1 MELETQAQTQ
11 DQPQPQQVVVLD
23 DRTRK
28 TYRYLRVAVVAL
40 ALLLMVSLLIEI
52 ATNDWS
58 PAFGSISGFYYT
70 PVRSVFV
77 GALVAVGP
85 VLIAIKGRAGWEDS
99 LLDVAGA
106 LVPVVALVP
115 TPILPV
121 AGVYSCEVADRKCV
135 PEELVH
141 GVVNNV
147 SALLVV
153 GAAGVV
159 FAWWQS
165 RGSDEVS
172 ARRGLLVAA
181 VLWLITAVFLW
192 VPALQGFF
200 LKSAHYSAAITFFVL
215 LAGVAWVNGQRVAA
229 RPSISD
235 AASARF
241 RGAYRGIATAM
252 VLAALLTGV
261 AFLLTWWARVAMPF
275 MTIFVIEAVLLL
287 LFVAFWTLQTVENW
301 DIEASED
308 DPTAA

>member
-1 MELETQAQTQ
+1 MELETQA
-11 DQPQPQQVVVLD
+11 QQVVVLD

-40 ALLLMVSLLIEI
+40 ALLLMVSLVVEI
-52 ATNDWS
+52 ATNDWN
-58 PAFGSISGFYYT
+58 PEFGSISGFYYT
-70 PVRSVFV
+70 AVHSVFV

-85 VLIAIKGRAGWEDS
+85 VLVAIKGRAGWEDV

-115 TPILPV
+115 TPVFTVP
-121 AGVYSCEVADRKCV
+121 GRFTCSDDRKCV
-135 PEELVH
+135 PQELVP

-153 GAAGVV
+153 GAAGIA

-165 RGSDEVS
+165 RGSDVVS
-172 ARRGLLVAA
+172 ARRGLMVAA
-181 VLWLITAVFLW
+181 TLWLVTAVFLW
-192 VPALQGFF
+192 VPALQPFF
-200 LKSAHYSAAITFFVL
+200 LKTAHYAAAITFFVL
-215 LAGVAWVNGQRVAA
+215 LAGAAWVNGQRVAA
-229 RPSISD
+229 RESIGD
-235 AASARF
+235 AASARY

-252 VLAALLTGV
+252 VAAALLTGV
-261 AFLLTWWARVAMPF
+261 AFFLTWWAHVAMPF
-275 MTIFVIEAVLLL
+275 MTIFVLEAVLLL

-308 DPTAA
+308 DPAAA